1 MTFRFRLM
9 LALLVA
15 LGVVSSAATAASAPV
30 RQVPGEPM
38 RSAKAETVAQ
48 FRAAEV
54 APVRLSLGELD
65 LARIAEVQKRNTG
78 EHIPVQIGVHRRAS
92 EAEVALPSPTWRP
105 VEGGAVTRFEIASPD
120 ALGLRIGLKLQ
131 NIPVGIE
138 IRVAGSLAPDVV
150 HFAPGSA
157 VAWQHRTAR
166 TYWTPATDGD
176 RQLVEVFVPAGA
188 DRAAL
193 KIELDTV
200 SHLLTN
206 SRERFSL
213 AKAIGDSG
221 ACNVDVVCRINELG
235 QDYVDTKNA
244 VARMV
249 FTPPQGTYTCTGTL
263 LADTL
268 AGSQIPYFYTADH
281 CISSSTVAATLNTY
295 WGFEATVCGGST
307 PAANTL
313 RSQGADYLY
322 SERHSPNNNVYG
334 TDAALLRLREPPPAG
349 AYFNGWNANPMT
361 NGSVLAVHHPQGDL
375 KKSSLGQ
382 RLGQDEYQNE
392 VGWTSGTTEGGSS
405 GSGLFTATGAGGS
418 YELRGGLYGGFAS
431 CANSGSLSNTNNRDY
446 YSRLDKVYDDI
457 DQYLAPTTNA
467 VGPTRDYTG
476 AWYVPSESG
485 WGFTAFQY
493 DNEDQVLFIL
503 FFIYD
508 ANGVAKWY
516 ELGGGWSATD
526 VRTGDVVESRANQPW
541 STSFNPALRTF
552 TSVGNA
558 SLSFTSATTA
568 SLTITVNGVT
578 RTVGVQKL

>member
-1 MTFRFRLM
+1 M
-9 LALLVA
+9 
-15 LGVVSSAATAASAPV
+15 
-30 RQVPGEPM
+30 
-38 RSAKAETVAQ
+38 
-48 FRAAEV
+48 
-54 APVRLSLGELD
+54 
-65 LARIAEVQKRNTG
+65 
-78 EHIPVQIGVHRRAS
+78 
-92 EAEVALPSPTWRP
+92 
-105 VEGGAVTRFEIASPD
+105 
-120 ALGLRIGLKLQ
+120 
-131 NIPVGIE
+131 
-138 IRVAGSLAPDVV
+138 
-150 HFAPGSA
+150 
-157 VAWQHRTAR
+157 
-166 TYWTPATDGD
+166 
-176 RQLVEVFVPAGA
+176 
-188 DRAAL
+188 
-193 KIELDTV
+193 
-200 SHLLTN
+200 
-206 SRERFSL
+206 
-213 AKAIGDSG
+213 
-221 ACNVDVVCRINELG
+221 
-235 QDYVDTKNA
+235 
-244 VARMV
+244 
-249 FTPPQGTYTCTGTL
+249 
-263 LADTL
+263 
-268 AGSQIPYFYTADH
+268 
-281 CISSSTVAATLNTY
+281 
-295 WGFEATVCGGST
+295 
-307 PAANTL
+307 
-313 RSQGADYLY
+313 
-322 SERHSPNNNVYG
+322 
-334 TDAALLRLREPPPAG
+334 
-349 AYFNGWNANPMT
+349 
-361 NGSVLAVHHPQGDL
+361 LAVHHPQGDL